1 MRGSI
6 NPSKRFAVILRYY
19 VTGDAQAT
27 ISVSYRIFSL
37 KVYRILTEKKMTFGL
52 FWWGK
57 VLWMFPKLKTN
68 GEKIGSDFSA

>member
-19 VTGDAQAT
+19 VTGDAQST

-37 KVYRILTEKKMTFGL
+37 KVYRILTEKNNEV
-52 FWWGK
+52 WS
-57 VLWMFPKLKTN
+57 VLMRKSFVNIPKTEN
-68 GEKIGSDFSA
+68 